1 MISPMTIKNRR
12 SLTIYYMLISLLLL
26 AGVFILPVSGFCAAK
41 PAHETFERGA
51 EISAENSAEN
61 TATESTEDTVEKAAE
76 QPPEKAQEKTTSE
89 VGEKV
94 AQRTAEK
101 AAETKAA
108 KEELK
113 ARRPDERK
121 GPTRIHFAVFVLDVD
136 SIDDAN
142 QSFMTN
148 VFLKLQW
155 KDQRQAKPQGHTR
168 QVRLEDAWHPQ
179 VILANRQ
186 GLVSRSLPEVVQ
198 VEPDGTV
205 TYRQRYSGTLS
216 QPLQLTNFPMDQ
228 HTFNIQFVSAAYSAE
243 ELEFVPAGSK
253 IDPTIKGGLMA
264 KDLSLPDW
272 KIGGYEALEMPYRP
286 IEGID
291 SAGFLFRFEARRYVA
306 YYFWQIVLPLSIV
319 VFMSWAAFWVQRGER
334 GVRIGVA
341 TSSVL
346 TLIAHRFVLAS
357 LIPRLPYMTRM
368 DYFTVGCTLL
378 VFIALFGVVLT
389 AYFGT
394 INRDIMAKRLDNWL
408 RGLLPLTFLTLLGWF
423 VTGG

>member
-1 MISPMTIKNRR
+1 MCRTTIIIRKHHT
-12 SLTIYYMLISLLLL
+12 LPLLINLL
-26 AGVFILPVSGFCAAK
+26 ASLFLLPVSGFCLDKLAPESLAQGTGNAEAAIT
-41 PAHETFERGA
+41 E
-51 EISAENSAEN
+51 EI
-61 TATESTEDTVEKAAE
+61 VEKAAKKAVDIAV
-76 QPPEKAQEKTTSE
+76 EKVREKTTSE
-89 VGEKV
+89 VIEKV
-94 AQRTAEK
+94 AERAAEK
-101 AAETKAA
+101 EET
-108 KEELK
+108 K
-113 ARRPDERK
+113 ARRPDERR
-121 GPTRIHFAVFVLDVD
+121 GSTRIHFAIFVLDVD

-148 VFLKLQW
+148 VFLKMSW
-155 KDQRQAKPQGHTR
+155 RDQRLANPQGQAR
-168 QVRLEDAWHPQ
+168 QIRLEDAWHPQ

-186 GLVSRSLPEVVQ
+186 GLVTRSLPEVVQ

-216 QPLQLTNFPMDQ
+216 QPLQLSNFPIDR
-228 HTFNIQFVSAAYSAE
+228 HTFNIQFVSAAYTAN

-253 IDPTIKGGLMA
+253 LDPSIKGGLMA
-264 KDLSLPDW
+264 RDLSLPDW
-272 KIGGYEALEMPYRP
+272 KILGYEALEMPYRP

-291 SAGFLFRFEARRYVA
+291 SAGFVFRFEAERYVA

-319 VFMSWAAFWVQRGER
+319 VLMSWAAFWVQRGER

-346 TLIAHRFVLAS
+346 TLVAHRFVLAS

-389 AYFGT
+389 AYFSS
-394 INRDIMAKRLDNWL
+394 INRDIIAKRIDNWL
-408 RGLLPLTFLTLLGWF
+408 RALLPLAYLVLLGWF
-423 VTGG
+423 VTGE